1 MKLSVTYSAYIVLAL
16 ALVSAPHSTRA
27 APVAVELV
35 PRVFN
40 SEVVVAPELAK
51 RSAIVPRRMRQE
63 FVKRQ
68 DDADQAALSA
78 IVEALQTAESS
89 LDSTTIA
96 TVVDDSSADDSTEA
110 TSTDDDSADDSTDDS
125 DDADEEEDDDD
136 SADDSDAEDDSADD
150 SDAEDDSADV
160 DDDSADDA
168 DDSDEEQ

>member
-89 LDSTTIA
+89 LDSTAIA

-110 TSTDDDSADDSTDDS
+110 TSADDDSADDSTDDS
-125 DDADEEEDDDD
+125 DDADEEDDE